1 MLRHASSG
9 ENVKDLSHGNGGKS
23 RLLDG
28 VEHGLRRRLQGEVV
42 AVGGAAVVPGGAHKG
57 SGNDAPHAVLAL
69 ELLPGDAAVPVELL
83 QRHHFLVGGN
93 LEDGIG
99 GGIDDQISG
108 AHVLVAVEFNSLG
121 AGDGLIAED
130 SPPGGCPEGRQDL
143 LGKAVG
149 IGGHG
154 LGGDHTGDFPVA
166 DGGVLAHGCL
176 GETPIGARGGSGLG
190 KAGNAVDQAQTR
202 GNHRW
207 DLEL

>member
-1 MLRHASSG
+1 M
-9 ENVKDLSHGNGGKS
+9 
-23 RLLDG
+23 
-28 VEHGLRRRLQGEVV
+28 

-57 SGNDAPHAVLAL
+57 SGNDAPHAVFAL
-69 ELLPGDAAVPVELL
+69 ELLAGDAAIPVKLL
-83 QRHHFLVGGN
+83 QGNHFLMGSN
-93 LEDGIG
+93 LENRIG
-99 GGIDDQISG
+99 GGIDNQISG
-108 AHVLVAVEFNSLG
+108 AHVLVAVELNGLG